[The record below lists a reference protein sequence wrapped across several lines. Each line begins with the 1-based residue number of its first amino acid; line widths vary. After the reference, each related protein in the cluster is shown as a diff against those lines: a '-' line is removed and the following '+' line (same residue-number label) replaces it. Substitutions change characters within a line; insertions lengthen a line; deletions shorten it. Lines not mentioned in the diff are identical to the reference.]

1 MTQRKRI
8 RIVLPSLQRPM
19 VLFAFCGAGMSVVL
33 TACVVARRL
42 SNLAEN
48 LPNDGDLVMEQM
60 SQALMGDF
68 AIALGVALP
77 AFTLLTLLLTMPFVG
92 VLYRFQSFLKGTVDG
107 SETEP
112 CDLRDTDPMSEV
124 CDLLNAAT
132 EGQRAINL
140 QTQKDKQAA

>member
-19 VLFAFCGAGMSVVL
+19 VLYAFCGAGMSVVL

-42 SNLAEN
+42 SNLAEK
-48 LPNDGDLVMEQM
+48 LPNDGELVMEQM
-60 SQALMGDF
+60 TQALMGDF

-77 AFTLLTLLLTMPFVG
+77 AFALLTLLLTMPFVG
-92 VLYRFQSFLKGTVDG
+92 VLYRFQSFLQGTVDG

-112 CDLRDTDPMSEV
+112 CDLRDTDPMSNV